1 MNIDHNKYE
10 ESLLDF
16 YLEAN
21 SIKNAVEGLVLLVEQ
36 NENRSEGIQM
46 QDLTVLT
53 GVANAVKALA
63 GNHAMALGKASGYEW
78 LVTRNFLVNSN
89 EKNDSNSKGA

>member
-36 NENRSEGIQM
+36 NENLSEGIQM
-46 QDLTVLT
+46 QDLTVLK

-78 LVTRNFLVNSN
+78 LVTRNF
-89 EKNDSNSKGA
+89 